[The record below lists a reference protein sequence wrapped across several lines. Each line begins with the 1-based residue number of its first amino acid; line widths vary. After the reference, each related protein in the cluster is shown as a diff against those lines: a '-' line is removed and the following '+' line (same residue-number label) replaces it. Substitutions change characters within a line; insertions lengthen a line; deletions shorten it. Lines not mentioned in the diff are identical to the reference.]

1 MTDAVRS
8 IDLVPYALFLSF
20 PFPYC
25 VVRITNLHGRETP
38 YLNHIVICHP
48 GGIGTP
54 PLQAFRQTRS
64 ADSPRKELGDCIE
77 LASGVVSVKMAILS
91 RSLVVD
97 KILG

>member
-8 IDLVPYALFLSF
+8 IDLVPYAHFLSF
-20 PFPYC
+20 SLPYC

-54 PLQAFRQTRS
+54 RFRLFDKRG
-64 ADSPRKELGDCIE
+64 A
-77 LASGVVSVKMAILS
+77 
-91 RSLVVD
+91 LVVRE
-97 KILG
+97 KSLATALNWPVAWFPSKWPF

>member
-1 MTDAVRS
+1 M
-8 IDLVPYALFLSF
+8 
-20 PFPYC
+20 
-25 VVRITNLHGRETP
+25 
-38 YLNHIVICHP
+38 
-48 GGIGTP
+48 
-54 PLQAFRQTRS
+54 RS